1 MKTFD
6 NYTQLKAEATRI
18 KQEIPLLDYFFKL
31 EKLNIVR
38 YERKIGK
45 EEFFA
50 FEDQKTGSIS
60 INTRSNEWYDH
71 SSGDGGD
78 IIKACQK
85 FENKNFVEAI
95 KSLSNNSVILINKSR
110 AQSIEDHVYNIDAI
124 YDSITHPALTS
135 YLKERGLSSDCLQG
149 FAKQVHWSR
158 DEKKYFGIGLK
169 NINGGFAIR
178 SSVFK
183 GNINETGPSFI
194 VVGNNPTSVKV
205 FEGLIDF
212 GSYRTIQANGNYI
225 AVILNSTANLT
236 DKIVDKIGYCVS
248 RISVVDENKPLIHLY
263 LDNDEGGKIASK
275 KLLGKLEKVEDRS
288 HFYTEMGLNDV
299 NDFLKAQQKE
309 ESERYQIK
317 R

>member
-1 MKTFD
+1 MKIFD
-6 NYTQLKAEATRI
+6 YTQLKAEATRI

-31 EKLNIVR
+31 EKLNILR

-50 FEDQKTGSIS
+50 FEHQKTGSIA

-71 SSGDGGD
+71 STGDGGD

-85 FENKNFVEAI
+85 FENKTFFEAI
-95 KSLSNNSVILINKSR
+95 KNLCNNSDIVINKSTI
-110 AQSIEDHVYNIDAI
+110 QSTDYHTYKIDAI
-124 YDSITHPALTS
+124 YDAITHPALTS
-135 YLKERGLSSDCLQG
+135 YLNERGLNVKSLQG
-149 FAKQVHWSR
+149 FAKQIHWSK
-158 DEKKYFGIGLK
+158 DEKKYFGIGIE
-169 NINGGFAIR
+169 NMNGSFSVR

-183 GNINETGPSFI
+183 GNINGTGASFNT
-194 VVGNNPTSVKV
+194 VGDNPTSIKI

-212 GSYRTIQANGNYI
+212 GSYRTLQPQESYI

-236 DKIVDKIGYCVS
+236 NKVVNKIKDCANDL
-248 RISVVDENKPLIHLY
+248 SVVDKEVSLIHLY
-263 LDNDEGGKIASK
+263 LDNDEGGHIASK
-275 KLLGKLEKVEDRS
+275 KLLDGVERAEDRS
-288 HFYTEMGLNDV
+288 YFYTEMGLNDV
-299 NDFLKAQQKE
+299 NDFLKAQQKV